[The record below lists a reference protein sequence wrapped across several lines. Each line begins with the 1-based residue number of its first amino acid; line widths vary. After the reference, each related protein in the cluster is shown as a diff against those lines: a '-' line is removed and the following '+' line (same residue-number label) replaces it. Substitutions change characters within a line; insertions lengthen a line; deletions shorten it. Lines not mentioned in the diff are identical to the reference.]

1 MRKKISILVCVL
13 FFSAFVGWK
22 NASAQEAS
30 SINYNGQPIVDSD
43 LDGLTDQGEI
53 QIYHTDPNKADTDG
67 DGFSDGTEV
76 LAGTDPLDAK
86 SYPGLA
92 ASSLIATANAATDQQ
107 AVAKPAE
114 NPSAWYASRASGLVA
129 FLLLYISIFL
139 GLTLRIPLLRKIFSP
154 VYSMKIHCWIS
165 VQALLF
171 AFFHAVV
178 LIFDKWL
185 GFKLAALFVPFASEY
200 QPSLTALG
208 VFGFYL
214 MVILIITS
222 YSRKLMSQKIW
233 RAVHFTNIVLY
244 AIVFVHAL
252 YLGTDLK
259 VEVFRNIFIWA
270 NAFLVLLMLINME
283 LRLGDARRIRR
294 QKQEVLNNS
303 RII

>member
-1 MRKKISILVCVL
+1 MSKKIILLL
-13 FFSAFVGWK
+13 FAAFLSTFFCWNNV
-22 NASAQEAS
+22 NAQES
-30 SINYNGQPIVDSD
+30 PRIDYGGQPIIDSD

-53 QIYHTDPNKADTDG
+53 QIFNTNPIKADTDG

-76 LAGTDPLDAK
+76 LAGTDPLDAA
-86 SYPGLA
+86 SYPGVVKAPVADA
-92 ASSLIATANAATDQQ
+92 APIQQ
-107 AVAKPAE
+107 AKPAE
-114 NPSAWYASRASGLVA
+114 NPAAWYASRASGLVA

-165 VQALLF
+165 FQALLF

-185 GFKLAALFVPFASEY
+185 GFRLSALFIPFASQYKPE
-200 QPSLTALG
+200 LTALG

-214 MVILIITS
+214 MIILIITS

-244 AIVFVHAL
+244 GIVFVHAL

-259 VEVFRNIFIWA
+259 VELFRNIFIWA
-270 NAFLVLLMLINME
+270 NAFLVLLMLVNME
-283 LRLGDARRIRR
+283 LRLGDARRIRKQR
-294 QKQEVLNNS
+294 QEALNS
-303 RII
+303 SIIT